1 MCPTTPVSRRTFS
14 RTVSGNTWAVLTSA
28 LCYHGRLR
36 VGTGLSLLDGMN
48 DLQKNAEQ
56 LNLREY
62 ELAS

>member
-1 MCPTTPVSRRTFS
+1 M
-14 RTVSGNTWAVLTSA
+14 SGNTWAVLTSA